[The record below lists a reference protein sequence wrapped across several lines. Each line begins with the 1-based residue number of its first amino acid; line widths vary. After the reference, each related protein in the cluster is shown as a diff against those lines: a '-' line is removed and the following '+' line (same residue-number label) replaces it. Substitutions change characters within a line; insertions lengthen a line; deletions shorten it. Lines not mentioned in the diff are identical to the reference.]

1 MIKYENFVNYKCP
14 RWDDY
19 PDFDL
24 YMDQVVCIL
33 ERYLAPFSEEGGKT
47 ITSAMINNYV
57 KQKIVKPPEKK
68 KYARF
73 HLAYLF
79 VVCVLKKIMSI
90 SEICDGMGQLLNK
103 YDIETSYEMFCDAL
117 DNAFKYVFSSEK
129 PAEVAEDYEHKML
142 SSVTLGV
149 ANMYYAR
156 CMIRKK
162 KEQNAAGGTSADAAD

>member
-1 MIKYENFVNYKCP
+1 MIKYENFIDYKCP
-14 RWDDY
+14 RWNDY

-90 SEICDGMGQLLNK
+90 SEICDGMGHLLNK
-103 YDIETSYEMFCDAL
+103 YDNETAYEMFCDSL
-117 DNAFKYVFSSEK
+117 DNAFKYVFSSEE
-129 PAEVAEDYEHKML
+129 PESFPDYPDDYEHKML
-142 SSVTLGV
+142 RSVTLGV

-156 CMIRKK
+156 CMIREK
-162 KEQNAAGGTSADAAD
+162 KEKNAAEKK